1 MSGGDSDYMRRNADD
16 DDLGWLGN
24 FDDKPSYSFDFGN
37 VYDFGD
43 AIAQLPDYMMAE
55 PLPYYGID
63 DPGNF
68 PRSDNNPGGYDPGA
82 SWNQP
87 LPDYGVDIFDPGN
100 YPRSDNNP
108 GGYDPGASWNKPLP
122 PPNLLDLVKKY
133 GSKALDFIKKNPGL
147 IAGGGGAFLGYL
159 DKAPPSGG
167 GVKTAYAGPK
177 QQLTRTVT
185 QGKYGPI
192 AQHSVQAARGGIMQA
207 YAQGGSVPIRTGN
220 QLMEDGGFVMT
231 KRAVDGA
238 GGPQGIRQ
246 VLPQAQLFHGPGD
259 GSGRDDRIK
268 TGIRARD
275 GGVTPALVSKR
286 EMYVPRQGVEDA
298 GGPRKV
304 HAMMKRLERRA

>member
-1 MSGGDSDYMRRNADD
+1 MWDDEESGTPSWS
-16 DDLGWLGN
+16 L
-24 FDDKPSYSFDFGN
+24 PSYDYGN
-37 VYDFGD
+37 PLDYD
-43 AIAQLPDYMMAE
+43 
-55 PLPYYGID
+55 YGVIV
-63 DPGNF
+63 P
-68 PRSDNNPGGYDPGA
+68 PSDM
-82 SWNQP
+82 
-87 LPDYGVDIFDPGN
+87 GVDIFDPGN
-100 YPRSDNNP
+100 YPRSDDNP
-108 GGYDPGASWNKPLP
+108 GGYDPNASYNQPAFDLLGAIKQYGGDVAKFFKDNPWAAG
-122 PPNLLDLVKKY
+122 LLTV
-133 GSKALDFIKKNPGL
+133 
-147 IAGGGGAFLGYL
+147 GGGALLGSL
-159 DKAPPSGG
+159 DKAPPTGG
-167 GVKTAYAGPK
+167 GVGKAYAGPK

-246 VLPQAQLFHGPGD
+246 MLPQAQLFHGPGD

-268 TGIRARD
+268 TGIRAAD
-275 GGVTPALVSKR
+275 GGVTPALVSKD
-286 EMYVPRQGVEDA
+286 EMYVPRRDVNAA

>member
-1 MSGGDSDYMRRNADD
+1 MWDDEESGT
-16 DDLGWLGN
+16 
-24 FDDKPSYSFDFGN
+24 PSWSLPSFNFGN

-63 DPGNF
+63 DPGN
-68 PRSDNNPGGYDPGA
+68 
-82 SWNQP
+82 
-87 LPDYGVDIFDPGN
+87 

-108 GGYDPGASWNKPLP
+108 GGYDPGASYNQPL

-147 IAGGGGAFLGYL
+147 VAGGAGAFLGYL

-275 GGVTPALVSKR
+275 GGVTPALVSKH

-304 HAMMKRLERRA
+304 HAMMKRLERSA